1 MAIKNTILM
10 VLIIL
15 IFHFLI
21 KNYLIEKSVE
31 ATFNDTTTKSSESVS
46 DVSNRLHVQLVSKE
60 EPIKPPAPL
69 PLEIKDKIVV
79 ENMMNS
85 VILDPLP
92 SAVKKLDQH
101 EDDLLKFVFGN
112 DAKPSAAVSMLND
125 VVTIEEQTSN
135 DPSESSGVKNFSIIK
150 QYDNENI
157 MNGGSIFQGIQGFE
171 LGSDAN
177 FQSVDGF
184 LST

>member
-31 ATFNDTTTKSSESVS
+31 ATFHDTTTKSTGSVS
-46 DVSNRLHVQLVSKE
+46 DVSLQLVSKE

-177 FQSVDGF
+177 FQSIDGF